1 MVGDVTVLANRW
13 DHVDFTLPFTEA
25 GVAMIVPNKDERKSA
40 WIFMK
45 PLEKK
50 LWITIGAFF
59 IYTGLVVWF
68 VEHRVNKEFRGPP
81 HQHIGMIFWF
91 SFSTLVFAHSKFAH
105 TRRHSASFNLF
116 KGSFGLLRG
125 CSRLLG
131 GVWD

>member
-13 DHVDFTLPFTEA
+13 DHVDFTLPFTEV

-59 IYTGLVVWF
+59 IYIGLVVWF

-81 HQHIGMIFWF
+81 RQHVGMIFWF
-91 SFSTLVFAHSKFAH
+91 SFSTLVFAHSKCIFTH
-105 TRRHSASFNLF
+105 THTFY
-116 KGSFGLLRG
+116 
-125 CSRLLG
+125 LLG
-131 GVWD
+131 FFLTGVMRYFGV